1 MRLQEMKL
9 KADIKDRWVNALRG
23 GNYKQGKGCLLDE
36 YGNYCC
42 LGVLCDLY
50 MKETGEQ
57 VTWENQCDGF
67 GDVTQIASF
76 LGYTT
81 ILPETIREW
90 AGLNEQ
96 SPSVMYTDMDG
107 EGGYRMLSTLNDNHD
122 ASFDELAEL
131 IEEQL

>member
-1 MRLQEMKL
+1 M
-9 KADIKDRWVNALRG
+9 KADVKDRWVNALRSG
-23 GNYKQGKGCLLDE
+23 DYKQGTQCLLSE
-36 YGNYCC
+36 SGSYCC

-50 MKETGEQ
+50 MKETKEE
-57 VTWENQCDGF
+57 VEWETTEDSY
-67 GDVTQIASF
+67 GDKMKVASF

-96 SPSVMYTDMDG
+96 SPSVTYVDMDG
-107 EGGYRMLSTLNDNHD
+107 EGGYFMLSNLNDEHD
-122 ASFDELAEL
+122 ASFDQLAEL

>member
-1 MRLQEMKL
+1 MK
-9 KADIKDRWVNALRG
+9 ANIKDRWVHALRG
-23 GNYKQGKGCLLDE
+23 GNYKQGKNCLLTE
-36 YGNYCC
+36 HGSYCC

-50 MKETGEQ
+50 LKETGEQ
-57 VTWENQCDGF
+57 VTWELSKDCLGYEMK
-67 GDVTQIASF
+67 IATF

-96 SPSVMYTDMDG
+96 SPSVTYTDLDG
-107 EGGYRMLSTLNDNHD
+107 QSGYYMLSNLNDEYD

>member
-9 KADIKDRWVNALRG
+9 KADIKDRWINALCN

-50 MKETGEQ
+50 MKETGEL
-57 VTWENQCDGF
+57 VTWENSCDGE
-67 GDVTQIASF
+67 GNVTKIASF

-81 ILPETIREW
+81 ILPEPIRFW

-96 SPSVMYTDMDG
+96 SPSVTYTDMDG
-107 EGGYRMLSTLNDNHD
+107 KGEYFMLATLNDAHD